1 MEHEIKF
8 IRPKCI
14 LMASIMNVLNQDSH
28 LVTSL
33 LIDKAIDFYSKPHA
47 FKYIAWF
54 CFDQFYKTAITSYL
68 YVKQIDFDANFIS
81 NNPE

>member
-47 FKYIAWF
+47 FKYI
-54 CFDQFYKTAITSYL
+54 T
-68 YVKQIDFDANFIS
+68 
-81 NNPE
+81 